1 MGFSDLK
8 GREFIEVLASNAP
21 VPGGGGAAA
30 YVGAIGVALG
40 NMVGSLTVGK
50 KKYAEVEAD
59 IIGLKEKADNLQ
71 KEFLELIDKDAEVF
85 EPLSKAYRLPKDTQ
99 EEKAVRAEVMEKA
112 LKEACSVPLQI
123 MEKCC
128 EAIQLTKEFA
138 DKGSALAISDAGC
151 SAACLRAAL
160 QSASLNVYINTDLMT
175 DRQWADEANAR
186 ANSML
191 DEYIKLADEVFY
203 QVRARF

>member
-1 MGFSDLK
+1 MGFSDLR

-59 IIGLKEKADNLQ
+59 IIGLKGKADNLQ

-160 QSASLNVYINTDLMT
+160 QSASLNVYINTDLIT
-175 DRQWADEANAR
+175 NRQWADEVNAR